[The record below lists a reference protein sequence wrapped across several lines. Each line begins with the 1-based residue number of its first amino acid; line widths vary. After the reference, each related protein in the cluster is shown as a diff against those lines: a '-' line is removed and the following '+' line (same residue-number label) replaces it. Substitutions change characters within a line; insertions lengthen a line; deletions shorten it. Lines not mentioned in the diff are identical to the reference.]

1 MRRVAI
7 IGGTGIDELDDFSS
21 CLQEIR
27 NEYGSVFYKERDGI
41 IFLPRH
47 SKSHAYPPH
56 LINYKANIEALRQLG
71 VCKAI
76 TIYAV
81 GSITEKL
88 KPMEWGIVDDFIDI
102 SGHSETF
109 FIGLDKGVK
118 HVDMTEPFDIELKKR
133 IESISGVKSHVVY
146 ITTVGPRLETKAE
159 IRAYR
164 NMGADVVGMTLS
176 SEAILLKEAGIKN
189 ASISYSINWAAGV
202 SDSIK
207 FVSDNEIKKLTDE
220 IVAVAIKALN

>member
-1 MRRVAI
+1 M
-7 IGGTGIDELDDFSS
+7 
-21 CLQEIR
+21 
-27 NEYGSVFYKERDGI
+27 
-41 IFLPRH
+41 
-47 SKSHAYPPH
+47 
-56 LINYKANIEALRQLG
+56 
-71 VCKAI
+71 
-76 TIYAV
+76 
-81 GSITEKL
+81 
-88 KPMEWGIVDDFIDI
+88 
-102 SGHSETF
+102 
-109 FIGLDKGVK
+109 DKGVK

-133 IESISGVKSHVVY
+133 IESMSGVKSRVVY

-207 FVSDNEIKKLTDE
+207 FVSDNKIKKLTDE